1 MKITI
6 LTLFKEFFDGFIN
19 TSIIKRAIDKGLVE
33 VNIVNFRDYSTDR
46 LKRVDDAPY
55 GGGAG
60 MILKLQPILDCLSD
74 VNKENNAKVYL
85 MSAKGQVYN
94 QEMAHSLAKCDHI
107 ILICGHY
114 EGVDERLLD
123 YIDGEICVGDYILT
137 GGEIPSMIVAD
148 SIIRLIDGAIK
159 SESTSEESFENG
171 LLEYPQYTTPRDY
184 NGNKVPD
191 ILFSGN
197 HQAIKEYR
205 FKESV
210 KKTLKVR
217 PELINEDS
225 FDKTQKKWYKDLEN
239 DSKLDEAINKANK
252 FMKW

>member
-1 MKITI
+1 
-6 LTLFKEFFDGFIN
+6 
-19 TSIIKRAIDKGLVE
+19 
-33 VNIVNFRDYSTDR
+33 
-46 LKRVDDAPY
+46 
-55 GGGAG
+55 
-60 MILKLQPILDCLSD
+60 
-74 VNKENNAKVYL
+74 
-85 MSAKGQVYN
+85 
-94 QEMAHSLAKCDHI
+94 
-107 ILICGHY
+107 
-114 EGVDERLLD
+114 
-123 YIDGEICVGDYILT
+123 
-137 GGEIPSMIVAD
+137 MIVAD

-171 LLEYPQYTTPRDY
+171 LLEYPQFTTPRDY

-225 FDKTQKKWYKDLEN
+225 FDKTQRKWYKDLEN

-252 FMKW
+252 FMKG